1 MTISIRIYNNGSYV
15 VNNVRPEDV
24 EGHIEYNKTMRF
36 GCALVVDG
44 KIENEGY
51 LDEERIKNIVST
63 IDTSRYASYTSYPYN

>member
-15 VNNVRPEDV
+15 VNNVRSEDL
-24 EGHIEYNKTMRF
+24 EPHIEYNKTVRF

-51 LDEERIKNIVST
+51 LNEERIKDIVST
-63 IDTSRYASYTSYPYN
+63 IDTSRYTEYTSYPYR